1 MLVIQYLNN
10 RVAGGLGDRIVGL
23 ISIKL
28 MSKLLKKDF
37 YILWER
43 GNIKQ
48 YFDYQ
53 KYDFSLLNL
62 KTEDSKY
69 YRSMDKQKKMKNYL
83 INSTELFTEEVNFFS
98 LNQEISQYLYKNKL
112 FQEHDY
118 IQDILNEYKIIYT
131 DILKP
136 TRYLLEKVDKL
147 ILNKR
152 NIVGIQIRC
161 GDYYMNS
168 TSSHVTDNSTNIYS
182 KLLNIKNLCE
192 SKFNDD
198 YNVFF
203 TTDNLKILDD
213 INSIFGESRVIYN
226 HDIIQ
231 HIDRKALDS
240 DMSKVF
246 VDNYILSQKTDL
258 LIICLNSNYGRLAA
272 LTSNHDQ
279 LYSFTT
285 LDSLDRK
292 SLLSKREKLFS

>member
-62 KTEDSKY
+62 KTEDSKHY
-69 YRSMDKQKKMKNYL
+69 DSINNQKKMKKYL
-83 INSTELFTEEVNFFS
+83 MNSTELFTEEVSFFS

-118 IQDILNEYKIIYT
+118 IQDILNEYKMIYK

-161 GDYYMNS
+161 GDHYMNS
-168 TSSHVTDNSTNIYS
+168 TSRHVTDNSTNIYS
-182 KLLNIKNLCE
+182 KLLNIRNLCE

-213 INSIFGESRVIYN
+213 INSMFDESRVIYN
-226 HDIIQ
+226 HDLIQ
-231 HIDRKALDS
+231 HIDGPVNS
-240 DMSKVF
+240 DISKVF

-258 LIICLNSNYGRLAA
+258 LIICINSNYGRLAA
-272 LTSNHDQ
+272 LSSNHDQ

>member
-1 MLVIQYLNN
+1 MLVIQYLKNKGG
-10 RVAGGLGDRIVGL
+10 GGLGDRIVGL

-43 GNIKQ
+43 ENIKQ

-53 KYDFSLLNL
+53 KYDFSLLNI
-62 KTEDSKY
+62 KSKDSKT
-69 YRSMDKQKKMKNYL
+69 YRSMDRQKKFKDYL
-83 INSTELFTEEVNFFS
+83 MNSTDLFTEEISFFS

-112 FQEHDY
+112 FQEHNY

-136 TRYLLEKVDKL
+136 TNYLLEKVNKL
-147 ILNKR
+147 ILDKR

-161 GDYYMNS
+161 GDCYMNS
-168 TSSHVTDNSTNIYS
+168 NSSHVTDNDTDIHS

-192 SKFNDD
+192 SKFDND
-198 YNVFF
+198 YNIFF

-213 INSIFGESRVIYN
+213 INSMFGESRVIYN
-226 HDIIQ
+226 NDIIQ
-231 HIDRKALDS
+231 HIDKNAVDS
-240 DMSKVF
+240 DISKVF

-258 LIICLNSNYGRLAA
+258 LIICVNSNYGRLAA

-285 LDSLDRK
+285 LDILDRK
-292 SLLSKREKLFS
+292 TLLSKHENLFI